1 MGFQS
6 QLNHYQKMQLSQ
18 VKHLNDMADAYQNRS
33 KSTALRREILQKQNQ
48 RNYQTEYDRIRF
60 PMENSTTPSLT
71 RTHLTNRTAHL
82 KALGAKAVDGIQS

>member
-33 KSTALRREILQKQNQ
+33 KSTALRREILQKSNQ
-48 RNYQTEYDRIRF
+48 RNYQSEYDRLRF
-60 PMENSTTPSLT
+60 HVENSTTPALT
-71 RTHLTNRTAHL
+71 RGHLKTRTAHL
-82 KALGAKAVDGIQS
+82 KSLGVRAVDGIQS

>member
-60 PMENSTTPSLT
+60 HVENSTAPSLT